1 MKLLF
6 KKGKSEERELKE
18 RYVKKLNTI
27 DKAGGDGLVAVI
39 WGQTQSEAMPSLS
52 LNSRSSLC

>member
-39 WGQTQSEAMPSLS
+39 
-52 LNSRSSLC
+52 